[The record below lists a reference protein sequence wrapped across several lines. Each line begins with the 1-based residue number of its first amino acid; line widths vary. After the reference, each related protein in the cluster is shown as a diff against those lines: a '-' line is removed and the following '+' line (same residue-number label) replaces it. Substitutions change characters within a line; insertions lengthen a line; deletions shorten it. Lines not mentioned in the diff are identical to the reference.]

1 MSKFDIRQYLAEN
14 KLTETGRVKRTHFDN
29 VELNKKVVLNEMVM
43 KADDDSDS
51 CFIDRSSFEEAYG
64 RSEAKKVIGE
74 AGYTDDDFD
83 DDFGGG
89 DGDLDFSA
97 GDSEVNRL
105 GGNKKARRAFSHD
118 NDTDFSAPEADDVPE
133 DSAEDGDGDE
143 FEAPEQMSDKAGSA
157 PDLASNLKYDPNQIE
172 FEMDDEELNDFLNG
186 FKRPQV
192 AVKVLQRALDQAKSE
207 LEDSPAM
214 RRLYLILDNGFYKT
228 AAFRKGNVIA
238 TIRR

>member
-14 KLTETGRVKRTHFDN
+14 KLTETGRAERTHFNN
-29 VELNKKVVLNEMVM
+29 VELNKKVVLSEMAM
-43 KADDDSDS
+43 KADGDLISNPADDPNFRDLDNH
-51 CFIDRSSFEEAYG
+51 FKG
-64 RSEAKKVIGE
+64 RKAVNE
-74 AGYTDDDFD
+74 AGYTDDGFD
-83 DDFGGG
+83 DDFDGG

-143 FEAPEQMSDKAGSA
+143 FEAPEQMSDRAGSA
-157 PDLASNLKYDPNQIE
+157 PDLASSLKYDPNQIE

-186 FKRPQV
+186 FRRPQV